1 MFRWLAK
8 FINTLIHYANCNES
22 LLKLD
27 CWEGVLTQTNISDDY
42 LRN

>member
-22 LLKLD
+22 LLSSIAGKV
-27 CWEGVLTQTNISDDY
+27 C
-42 LRN
+42 

>member
-22 LLKLD
+22 LLSSINVGIAGKV
-27 CWEGVLTQTNISDDY
+27 C
-42 LRN
+42 